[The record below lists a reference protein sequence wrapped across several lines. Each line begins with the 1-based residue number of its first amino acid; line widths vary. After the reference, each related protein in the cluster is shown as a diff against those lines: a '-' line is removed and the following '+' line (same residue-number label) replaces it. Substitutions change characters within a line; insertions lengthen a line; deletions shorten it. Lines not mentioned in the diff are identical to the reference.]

1 MTDASHPQ
9 TLMPSSASSFAER
22 RVLDAL
28 YVDGREAWALLA
40 REVEDLID
48 LLDLESDPEPLLVCR
63 RVDPDGTIVLGT
75 ADPER
80 DPLLSF
86 VVEGCGRGAD

>member
-1 MTDASHPQ
+1 
-9 TLMPSSASSFAER
+9 
-22 RVLDAL
+22 VLDAL
-28 YVDGREAWALLA
+28 FVDGREAWALLA

-48 LLDLESDPEPLLVCR
+48 LLDLEGDPEPLLVCR
-63 RVDPDGTIVLGT
+63 EVREDGTILLGT

-86 VVEGCGRGAD
+86 VVEGTTRDAG